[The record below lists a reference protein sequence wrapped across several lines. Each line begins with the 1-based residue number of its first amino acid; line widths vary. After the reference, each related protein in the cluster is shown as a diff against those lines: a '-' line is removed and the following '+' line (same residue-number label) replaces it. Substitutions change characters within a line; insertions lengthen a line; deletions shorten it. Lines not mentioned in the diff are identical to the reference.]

1 MMPYSIIGKH
11 RSWNTQNLEFCL
23 TFFVKILNLD
33 IITVFFTSIY
43 KLRSYLNHPIL
54 VQTVKQYEIASI
66 NVVKT
71 RLVTTKIIQTPDAK
85 ITNVQTVWKSWKQFL
100 FWIRHR
106 CTLHFPQVILPYS
119 WHKLHLFLS
128 LVGIGQCP
136 KQS

>member
-1 MMPYSIIGKH
+1 MGNTDH
-11 RSWNTQNLEFCL
+11 ETQNLEFCL

-85 ITNVQTVWKSWKQFL
+85 ITNVQAVWKS
-100 FWIRHR
+100 
-106 CTLHFPQVILPYS
+106 
-119 WHKLHLFLS
+119 
-128 LVGIGQCP
+128 
-136 KQS
+136 